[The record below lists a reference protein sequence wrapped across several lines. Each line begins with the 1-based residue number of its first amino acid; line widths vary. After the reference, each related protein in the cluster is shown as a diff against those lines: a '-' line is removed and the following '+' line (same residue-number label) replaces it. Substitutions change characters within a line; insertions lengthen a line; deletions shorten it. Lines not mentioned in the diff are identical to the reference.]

1 MFATVLFVVWLV
13 LLLPWLLFV
22 ALSGM
27 AFDSGNT
34 LRAYVFICSLWTY
47 PASVWVVWKFREEMP
62 VVAMLPL
69 LNLLGVFSDVLWK
82 SN

>member
-1 MFATVLFVVWLV
+1 MALFVIWLV
-13 LLLPWLLFV
+13 LLLPWLLFA

-27 AFDSGNT
+27 AFDTGNT
-34 LRAYVFICSLWTY
+34 LRAYVFLCSLWTY
-47 PASVWVVWKFREEMP
+47 PASVWAVWKFREARPAIALLP
-62 VVAMLPL
+62 V